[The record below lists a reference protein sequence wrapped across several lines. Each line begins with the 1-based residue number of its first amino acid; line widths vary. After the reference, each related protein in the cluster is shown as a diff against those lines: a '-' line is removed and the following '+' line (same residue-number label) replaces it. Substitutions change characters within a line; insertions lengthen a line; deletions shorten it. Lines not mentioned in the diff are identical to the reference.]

1 MQRTTKK
8 TTLMLGLT
16 SLLSISLVSCSQ
28 GNEIEPSLENR
39 QGLLTLTLSPNT
51 DFSESTRAVNE
62 TNYED
67 TDKYTVRVID
77 KDGIE
82 RLNCKGSELAQKMP
96 ITMSIG
102 GYTVE
107 AFYGNESEASRNDF
121 YVYGKEEGT
130 IKADGKENV
139 NVVCAP
145 TCGRITVDFE
155 EGMSTYFADYNVVF
169 TGTEALGSK
178 TIAWL
183 KDDTEPWYVK
193 LKEGNRGETINFTI
207 TTTTKPEYLNENSE
221 QIDTKTGSFSLS
233 RNKAYK
239 MIIKPRYTP
248 STSGEVQV
256 DINIIEDTNDKEYD
270 IDVPVDW
277 V

>member
-28 GNEIEPSLENR
+28 GNEIEPSLENY

-62 TNYED
+62 ANYED

-130 IKADGKENV
+130 IKSEGKENV

>member
-28 GNEIEPSLENR
+28 GNEIEPSLENC

-51 DFSESTRAVNE
+51 YFSESTRAVNE
-62 TNYED
+62 ANYED

-130 IKADGKENV
+130 IKSEGKENV

-193 LKEGNRGETINFTI
+193 IEEGNRGETINFTI